1 MSDKS
6 KKKTLGLGI
15 GQALIALLA
24 ITAFGL
30 ALACWFKIPQD
41 EEDRMFALWDNS
53 TQSLPAAGV
62 WTDIV
67 FRHKIRL
74 EDRHR
79 DRDRRRVLHEG
90 MDVEREDDDDDWRR
104 DRTTFTKVIAKHDD
118 VFSFTLS
125 VQAGLVTP
133 PTVAPTTSPTAA
145 PTILTKKRGMQ
156 EMAQTEAP
164 TLIPTACVGSIYYI
178 RAIRRDNRDRD
189 DGFVEIPG
197 SLTFAS
203 HDVFA
208 SKTFAVHARAGD
220 VFRFQF
226 LSSCA
231 YLVLTPVPL
240 NNPLIGALHHDDDD
254 DDDAVSAITY
264 PSSATLVIS

>member
-15 GQALIALLA
+15 GQALIALIA

-53 TQSLPAAGV
+53 TQQVSGAGV

-74 EDRHR
+74 ENEGRHG
-79 DRDRRRVLHEG
+79 DKRRALTEN

-104 DRTTFTKVIAKHDD
+104 DHTTFTKVIAKRDD

-133 PTVAPTTSPTAA
+133 PTAAPTTAPTAA
-145 PTILTKKRGMQ
+145 PTILLKKRGMQ

-164 TLIPTACVGSIYYI
+164 TLIPVACTSTIYYI
-178 RAIRRDNRDRD
+178 RAVRHSREVDE
-189 DGFVEIPG
+189 FVEIKG
-197 SLTFAS
+197 SRTFVS
-203 HDVFA
+203 HNVFL
-208 SKTFAVHARAGD
+208 SKTFAVHARD
-220 VFRFQF
+220 RDIFKFQF
-226 LSSCA
+226 LSECA

-240 NNPLIGALHHDDDD
+240 DSVLIGALHHHDDDD
-254 DDDAVSAITY
+254 VDPNSDVTY